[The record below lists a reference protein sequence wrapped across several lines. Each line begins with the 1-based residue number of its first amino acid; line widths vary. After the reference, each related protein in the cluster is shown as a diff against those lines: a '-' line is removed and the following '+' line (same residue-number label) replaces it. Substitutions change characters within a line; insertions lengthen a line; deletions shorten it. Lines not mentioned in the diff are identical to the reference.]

1 MLTIFGYQITRY
13 RGQILGWGL
22 ALALLGIYVIAF
34 YDTAAAQSEQVL
46 ALMESLPPEMMALFG
61 GAADFLSLP
70 AI

>member
-46 ALMESLPPEMMALFG
+46 ALTDRKSVV
-61 GAADFLSLP
+61 
-70 AI
+70 